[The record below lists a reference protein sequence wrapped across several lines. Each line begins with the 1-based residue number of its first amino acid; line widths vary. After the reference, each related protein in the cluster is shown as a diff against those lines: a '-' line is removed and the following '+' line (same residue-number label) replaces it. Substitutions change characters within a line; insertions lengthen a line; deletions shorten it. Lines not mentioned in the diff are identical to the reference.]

1 MKKELNQISVDIILP
16 NYNSAPYLSK
26 TIDSIIDQTF
36 KNWKLIIVDD
46 NSNIET
52 KKKLKEYESNP
63 NINIIWLG
71 KNKKA
76 GFCRNLAIRNS
87 QSEYIAF
94 IDSDDIW
101 RKEKLSKQL
110 DFMIENNYHFTYTN
124 YQPFEMSKLFKHGL
138 DHFDSFSIIKPPKYF
153 DYNSFTKNTAIA
165 TSTMI
170 IKRSLIG
177 KTKFSNTTICEDYFF
192 KCQIL
197 KKIEYA
203 YCLSENLMNYG
214 IRKDSLQSNKMRNFY
229 WIWYI
234 NKNYNKM
241 NFLKNLFS
249 TFCISLSSI
258 KRYGFK

>member
-16 NYNSAPYLSK
+16 NYNSAPYLPE
-26 TIDSIIDQTF
+26 TIDSIINQTF
-36 KNWKLIIVDD
+36 KNWKLIIIDA

-52 KKKLKEYESNP
+52 KKILKKYNSNS
-63 NINIIWLG
+63 NINIIWLK
-71 KNKKA
+71 KNKRA

-87 QSEYIAF
+87 KSEYVAF

-101 RKEKLSKQL
+101 EREKLSKQL
-110 DFMIENNYHFTYTN
+110 DFMDKNKYHFTYTN
-124 YQPFEMSKLFKHGL
+124 YQPFKSTKHL
-138 DHFDSFSIIKPPKYF
+138 PVIKPAKYF
-153 DYNSFTKNTAIA
+153 DYDKFTKNTSIA

-170 IKRSLIG
+170 IKKSSIG
-177 KTKFSNTTICEDYFF
+177 NTKFSNTAICEDYFF

-197 KKIEYA
+197 KKIKYA
-203 YCLSENLMNYG
+203 YCLSENLMRYR
-214 IRKDSLQSNKMRNFY
+214 IREGSLQSNKMRNLY

-241 NFLKNLFS
+241 NFLKNLLSIF
-249 TFCISLSSI
+249 FISLSSI

>member
-46 NSNIET
+46 SSNIET
-52 KKKLKEYESNP
+52 KKKLKEHENNP

-138 DHFDSFSIIKPPKYF
+138 NHLDSFSIIKPPKYF
-153 DYNSFTKNTAIA
+153 DYNSFTKNTSIA

-177 KTKFSNTTICEDYFF
+177 NTKFSNTAICEDYFF

-197 KKIEYA
+197 KKIKYA
-203 YCLSENLMNYG
+203 CCLSENLMWYG
-214 IRKDSLQSNKMRNFY
+214 VREGSLQSNKMRNLY
-229 WIWYI
+229 WIWCI

-241 NFLKNLFS
+241 NFLKNLLS

>member
-52 KKKLKEYESNP
+52 KKKLKEHESNP
-63 NINIIWLG
+63 NINIIWLR

-87 QSEYIAF
+87 KSEYIAF
-94 IDSDDIW
+94 IDSADIW

-138 DHFDSFSIIKPPKYF
+138 NHLDSFSIIKPPKYF
-153 DYNSFTKNTAIA
+153 DYNSFTKNTSIA

-177 KTKFSNTTICEDYFF
+177 NTKFSNTAICEDYFF

-197 KKIEYA
+197 KKIKYA
-203 YCLSENLMNYG
+203 CCLSENLMWYG
-214 IRKDSLQSNKMRNFY
+214 VREGSLQSNKMRNLY

-241 NFLKNLFS
+241 NFLKNLLS